1 MSRINELYAPSR
13 MAGKVPTI
21 AEQDAMAKEL
31 GATSLFYLPVD
42 AIARCIGLPE
52 DQLCRGCITG
62 EYPTAAGRQM
72 YELALINRDNGT
84 EAGRTYECSPSRKD
98 AKPLVV
104 R

>member
-1 MSRINELYAPSR
+1 
-13 MAGKVPTI
+13 MAGQVPTI

-62 EYPTAAGRQM
+62 EYPTEAGRKM
-72 YELALINRDNGT
+72 YQLALLNRDNG
-84 EAGRTYECSPSRKD
+84 ESGRTYECAPLR
-98 AKPLVV
+98 KPLAAS